1 MSNSTNNIQIQFNY
15 LDVENCF
22 KNFYVVPDYQREYV
36 WTEVQ
41 INQLLDDI
49 YEEFDFNPNKE
60 YFIGSTVV
68 FKNNDGFYE
77 LIDGQQRT
85 TSIFLIICAFKKIYR
100 EREIDTDTIERM
112 IKDKTV
118 NSLGDSVDCYKLEL
132 QYKDSSNILLEIAN
146 NLERPKNLTGSA
158 ERLYNAYENVISFL
172 KNRFKEDED
181 SVQLKKF
188 FVYIFRKLKFIQIET
203 PEINDALKIFETIN
217 ERGVG
222 LNPMDLLKN
231 LLFRQVNRNDFNSLK
246 DKWKTLIKLLEKNNE
261 KPLRFLRY
269 FIMSNYKVNNQRG
282 EEIIREE
289 EIYKWFIRPENVAQC
304 NYEREPFEFV
314 ELLLENATCYI
325 NFFKGLNKD
334 GSKNVYL
341 DNISKLGGGAFKQH
355 LILLLAGRNLP
366 QDLFKHFAKQ
376 IETLVFYYFIT
387 KEPTREFER
396 NFSKWAKSV
405 LRIKS
410 REELNNF
417 VKENIQPVIASKEN
431 EYKLYFTE
439 TRQNNLQQYRIRYIL
454 AKIAQY
460 LDQKRS
466 GPYIPQVLDNYITKG
481 VEIEHILPSKPTESL
496 RNEIG
501 EEYDDL
507 KIRLGN
513 LTLLEKTINIVV
525 GNDSF
530 SKKVIEY
537 SKSQFYISKSIAGL
551 DTIGKETSVTSLN
564 LKLRS
569 YEYWNKETIIDRQN
583 LLYELSKDIWKIE
596 DIDLL

>member
-132 QYKDSSNILLEIAN
+132 QYKDSSNILSKIAN
-146 NLERPKNLTGSA
+146 NLERPENLTGSA

-181 SVQLKKF
+181 PVQLKKF

-304 NYEREPFEFV
+304 NYEKEPFEFV

-366 QDLFKHFAKQ
+366 QDLFNHFAKQ

-387 KEPTREFER
+387 KEPTKEFER

-417 VKENIQPVIASKEN
+417 VKENIQPVITSKEN

-460 LDQKRS
+460 LDQERLGS
-466 GPYIPQVLDNYITKG
+466 YIPQVLDNYITKG
-481 VEIEHILPSKPTESL
+481 VEIEHILPFNPTESL

-513 LTLLEKTINIVV
+513 LTLLEKTMYIVV
-525 GNDSF
+525 GNDFF

-537 SKSQFYISKSIAGL
+537 SKSPFYISKSIAGL
-551 DTIGKETSVTSLN
+551 DTIGINSSVTRLN

-596 DIDLL
+596 I

>member
-1 MSNSTNNIQIQFNY
+1 MNTNIDFNY

-36 WTEVQ
+36 WTEIQ

-49 YEEFDFNPNKE
+49 YDEFDFNLNKE

-68 FKNNDGFYE
+68 FKNSDGFYE
-77 LIDGQQRT
+77 LIDGQQRI
-85 TSIFLIICAFKKIYR
+85 TSIFLIICAFKKLYI
-100 EREIDTDTIERM
+100 ERGIDTDTIERM

-132 QYKDSSNILLEIAN
+132 QYKDSSYILAKIAN
-146 NLERPKNLTGSA
+146 NLERPENLKGSA
-158 ERLYNAYENVISFL
+158 ERLYNSYESIINFL
-172 KNRFKEDED
+172 NNKFKNDED
-181 SVQLKKF
+181 LTLLKKF
-188 FVYIFRKLKFIQIET
+188 FVYIFRKLKFIQIKT

-231 LLFRQVNRNDFNSLK
+231 LLFRQVDRNDFNSLK
-246 DKWKTLIKLLEKNNE
+246 DKWKTIIKLLEKNNE

-289 EIYKWFIRPENVAQC
+289 EIYKWFIRPENIAQC
-304 NYEREPFEFV
+304 NYVNKPFEFV
-314 ELLLENATCYI
+314 DLLLENVNCYI
-325 NFFKGLNKD
+325 NFFKGINKD
-334 GSKNVYL
+334 GSKNIYL

-355 LILLLAGRNLP
+355 LILFLAGRNLP
-366 QDLFKHFAKQ
+366 QNQFNYFAKQ

-387 KEPTREFER
+387 KEQTKEFER
-396 NFSKWAKSV
+396 NFSKWAKTILKITSQ
-405 LRIKS
+405 
-410 REELNNF
+410 EELTSF
-417 VKENIQPVIASKEN
+417 VKENIQPVIIVKEQ
-431 EYKLYFTE
+431 EYRISFLE

-454 AKIAQY
+454 AKFAQF
-460 LDQKRS
+460 LDQERLGS
-466 GPYIPQVLDNYITKG
+466 YTPQLLDNYITKG
-481 VEIEHILPSKPTESL
+481 VEIEHILPLNPSLEL

-513 LTLLEKTINIVV
+513 LTLLEKIMNIVV
-525 GNDSF
+525 SNDYY
-530 SKKVIEY
+530 SKKVVEY
-537 SKSQFYISKSIAGL
+537 AKSPYYLSKSLAGL
-551 DTIGKETSVTSLN
+551 DNIGINSSITRLN
-564 LKLRS
+564 QKLKCFDT
-569 YEYWNKETIIDRQN
+569 WNKEKILERQQM
-583 LLYELSKDIWKIE
+583 LYELSKDIWKIE
-596 DIDLL
+596 V

>member
-1 MSNSTNNIQIQFNY
+1 MNNNTNNIQIQFNY

-41 INQLLDDI
+41 INQLLEDI

-85 TSIFLIICAFKKIYR
+85 TSIFLIICAFKKLYR

-132 QYKDSSNILLEIAN
+132 QYKDSSNILSKIAN
-146 NLERPKNLTGSA
+146 NLERPENLTGSA

-181 SVQLKKF
+181 PVQLKKF

-246 DKWKTLIKLLEKNNE
+246 DRWKTLIKLLEKNNE

-304 NYEREPFEFV
+304 NYEKEPFEFV

-366 QDLFKHFAKQ
+366 QDLFNHFAKQ

-387 KEPTREFER
+387 KEPTKEFER

-417 VKENIQPVIASKEN
+417 VKESIQPVITSKEN
-431 EYKLYFTE
+431 EYRLYFTE

-460 LDQKRS
+460 LDQERLGS
-466 GPYIPQVLDNYITKG
+466 YIPQVLDNYITKG
-481 VEIEHILPSKPTESL
+481 VEIEHILPFNPTESL

-513 LTLLEKTINIVV
+513 LTLLEKTMNIVV
-525 GNDSF
+525 GNDFF
-530 SKKVIEY
+530 SKKVVEY
-537 SKSQFYISKSIAGL
+537 SKSPFYISKSIAGL
-551 DTIGKETSVTSLN
+551 DTIGINSSVTRLN

-596 DIDLL
+596 I

>member
-132 QYKDSSNILLEIAN
+132 QYKDSSNILSKIAN
-146 NLERPKNLTGSA
+146 NLERPENLTGSA

-181 SVQLKKF
+181 PVQLKKF

-304 NYEREPFEFV
+304 NYEKEPFEFV

-366 QDLFKHFAKQ
+366 QDLFNHFAKQ

-387 KEPTREFER
+387 KEPTKEFER

-417 VKENIQPVIASKEN
+417 VKENIQPVITSKEN

-439 TRQNNLQQYRIRYIL
+439 TRQNSLQQYRIRYIL

-460 LDQKRS
+460 LDQERLGS
-466 GPYIPQVLDNYITKG
+466 YIPQVLDNYITKG
-481 VEIEHILPSKPTESL
+481 VEIEHILPFNPTESL

-513 LTLLEKTINIVV
+513 LTLLEKTMNIVV
-525 GNDSF
+525 GNDFF

-537 SKSQFYISKSIAGL
+537 SKSPFYISKSIAGL
-551 DTIGKETSVTSLN
+551 DTIGINSSVTRLN

-596 DIDLL
+596 I

>member
-132 QYKDSSNILLEIAN
+132 QYKDSSNILSKIAN
-146 NLERPKNLTGSA
+146 NLERPENLTGSA

-181 SVQLKKF
+181 PVQLKKF

-304 NYEREPFEFV
+304 NYEKEPFEFV

-366 QDLFKHFAKQ
+366 QDLFNHFAKQ

-387 KEPTREFER
+387 KEPTKEFER

-417 VKENIQPVIASKEN
+417 VKENIQPVITSKEN

-460 LDQKRS
+460 LDQERLGS
-466 GPYIPQVLDNYITKG
+466 YIPQVLDNYITKG
-481 VEIEHILPSKPTESL
+481 VEIEHILPFNPTESL

-513 LTLLEKTINIVV
+513 LTLLEKTMNIVV
-525 GNDSF
+525 GNDFF

-537 SKSQFYISKSIAGL
+537 SKSPFYISKSIAGL
-551 DTIGKETSVTSLN
+551 DWIGINSSVTRLN

-596 DIDLL
+596 I

>member
-1 MSNSTNNIQIQFNY
+1 MNNSTNNIQIQFNY

-49 YEEFDFNPNKE
+49 YDEFDFNLNKE

-68 FKNNDGFYE
+68 FKNSDGFYE

-85 TSIFLIICAFKKIYR
+85 TSIFLIICALKKIYR

-132 QYKDSSNILLEIAN
+132 QYKDSSNILSKIAN
-146 NLERPKNLTGSA
+146 NLERPENLTGSA

-172 KNRFKEDED
+172 QNRFKEDED
-181 SVQLKKF
+181 PVQLKKF

-231 LLFRQVNRNDFNSLK
+231 LLFRQVDRNDFNPLK
-246 DKWKTLIKLLEKNNE
+246 DRWKTLIKLLEKNKE

-289 EIYKWFIRPENVAQC
+289 EIYKWFIRPENVVQC
-304 NYEREPFEFV
+304 NYEKQPFDFV
-314 ELLLENATCYI
+314 ELLLENANCYI

-366 QDLFKHFAKQ
+366 QDLFNHFAKQ

-387 KEPTREFER
+387 KEPTKEFER

-405 LRIKS
+405 LQIKS
-410 REELNNF
+410 RDELNDF
-417 VKENIQPVIASKEN
+417 VKVNIQPVIISKEN
-431 EYKLYFTE
+431 EYKLSFLE
-439 TRQNNLQQYRIRYIL
+439 THQNNLQQYRIRYIL
-454 AKIAQY
+454 AKIAQF
-460 LDQKRS
+460 LDQERLGS
-466 GPYIPQVLDNYITKG
+466 YVPQVLDNYITKG
-481 VEIEHILPSKPTESL
+481 VEIEHILPFTPTDSL
-496 RNEIG
+496 RDEIG
-501 EEYDDL
+501 VEYDDL

-513 LTLLEKTINIVV
+513 LTLLEKTMNIVV
-525 GNDSF
+525 GNDFF
-530 SKKVIEY
+530 SRKVIEY
-537 SKSQFYISKSIAGL
+537 SKSPFYISKSIAGL
-551 DTIGKETSVTSLN
+551 DNIGINSSVTRLN
-564 LKLRS
+564 QKLRS
-569 YEYWNKETIIDRQN
+569 YDFWNKDTIFDRQN
-583 LLYELSKDIWKIE
+583 LLYDLSKDIWKI
-596 DIDLL
+596 DV

>member
-132 QYKDSSNILLEIAN
+132 QYKDSSNILSKIAN
-146 NLERPKNLTGSA
+146 NLERPENLIGSA

-181 SVQLKKF
+181 PVQLKKF

-304 NYEREPFEFV
+304 NYEKEPFEFV

-366 QDLFKHFAKQ
+366 QDLFNHFAKQ

-387 KEPTREFER
+387 KEPTKEFER

-417 VKENIQPVIASKEN
+417 VKENIQPVITSKEN

-460 LDQKRS
+460 LDQERLGS
-466 GPYIPQVLDNYITKG
+466 YIPQVLDNYITKG
-481 VEIEHILPSKPTESL
+481 VEIEHILPFNPTESL

-513 LTLLEKTINIVV
+513 LTLLEKTMNIVV
-525 GNDSF
+525 GNDFF

-537 SKSQFYISKSIAGL
+537 SKSPFYISKSIAGL
-551 DTIGKETSVTSLN
+551 DTIGINSSVTRLN

-596 DIDLL
+596 I

>member
-289 EIYKWFIRPENVAQC
+289 EIYKWFIRPENVDQC
-304 NYEREPFEFV
+304 SYKEEPFEFV

-366 QDLFKHFAKQ
+366 QDLFNHFAKQ

-460 LDQKRS
+460 LDQERLGS
-466 GPYIPQVLDNYITKG
+466 YIPQVLDNYITKG
-481 VEIEHILPSKPTESL
+481 VEIEHILPFNPTESL

-513 LTLLEKTINIVV
+513 LTLLEKTMNIVV
-525 GNDSF
+525 GNDFF

-537 SKSQFYISKSIAGL
+537 SKSPFYISKSIAGL
-551 DTIGKETSVTSLN
+551 DTIGINSSVTRLN

-596 DIDLL
+596 I

>member
-132 QYKDSSNILLEIAN
+132 QYKDSSNILSKIAN
-146 NLERPKNLTGSA
+146 NLERPENLTGSA

-181 SVQLKKF
+181 PVQLKKF

-304 NYEREPFEFV
+304 NYEKERFEFV

-366 QDLFKHFAKQ
+366 QDLFNHFAKQ

-387 KEPTREFER
+387 KEPTKEFER

-417 VKENIQPVIASKEN
+417 VKENIQPVITSKEN

-460 LDQKRS
+460 LDQERLGS
-466 GPYIPQVLDNYITKG
+466 YIPQVLDNYITKG
-481 VEIEHILPSKPTESL
+481 VEIEHILPFNPTESL

-513 LTLLEKTINIVV
+513 LTLLEKTMNIVV
-525 GNDSF
+525 GNDFF

-537 SKSQFYISKSIAGL
+537 SKSPFYISKSIAGL
-551 DTIGKETSVTSLN
+551 DTIGINSSVTRLN

-596 DIDLL
+596 I

>member
-1 MSNSTNNIQIQFNY
+1 MNTNNIQIQFNY

-41 INQLLDDI
+41 INQLLEDI
-49 YEEFDFNPNKE
+49 YEEFDFNLNKE

-85 TSIFLIICAFKKIYR
+85 TSIFLIICAFKKLYK
-100 EREIDTDTIERM
+100 ERNIDTDTIERM

-118 NSLGDSVDCYKLEL
+118 NSLGDSIDSYKLEL
-132 QYKDSSNILLEIAN
+132 QYRDSSQILSKIAN
-146 NLERPKNLTGSA
+146 NVERPENLKGSA
-158 ERLYNAYENVISFL
+158 ERLFNAYENVISFL
-172 KNRFKEDED
+172 NDRFKEEGDN
-181 SVQLKKF
+181 SQLKKF
-188 FVYIFRKLKFIQIET
+188 FVYVFRKLKFIQIET

-231 LLFRQVNRNDFNSLK
+231 LLFRQVDRNDFNTLK
-246 DKWKTLIKLLEKNNE
+246 DKWKVLIKLLEQNNE

-289 EIYKWFIRPENVAQC
+289 EIYKWFIKSENIVQC
-304 NYEREPFEFV
+304 NYEKEPFEFV
-314 ELLLENATCYI
+314 ELLLDNANCYI
-325 NFFKGLNKD
+325 NFFKGQNVD

-366 QDLFKHFAKQ
+366 QDLFNNFAKQ

-387 KEPTREFER
+387 KEPTKEFER
-396 NFSKWAKSV
+396 NFSKWAKSI
-405 LRIKS
+405 LKIKTQDQ
-410 REELNNF
+410 LNDF
-417 VKENIQPVIASKEN
+417 VKENILPVINSKEQ
-431 EYKLYFTE
+431 EYKVYFNE

-460 LDQKRS
+460 LDQERLGS
-466 GPYIPQVLDNYITKG
+466 YIPQVLDNYITKG
-481 VEIEHILPSKPTESL
+481 VEIEHILPFNPNDNL

-501 EEYDDL
+501 DEYNDL

-513 LTLLEKTINIVV
+513 LTLLEKTMNIVV
-525 GNDSF
+525 GNDFF

-537 SKSQFYISKSIAGL
+537 SKSPFYISKSIAGL
-551 DTIGKETSVTSLN
+551 DNIGINSSVTRLN
-564 LKLRS
+564 QKLKS
-569 YEYWNKETIIDRQN
+569 YNNWNKDTIIDRQN
-583 LLYELSKDIWKIE
+583 LLYELSKEIWKI
-596 DIDLL
+596 DS

>member
-49 YEEFDFNPNKE
+49 NEEFDFNPNKE

-132 QYKDSSNILLEIAN
+132 QYKDSSNILSKIAN
-146 NLERPKNLTGSA
+146 NLERPENLTGSA

-181 SVQLKKF
+181 PVQLKKF

-304 NYEREPFEFV
+304 NYEKEPFEFV

-366 QDLFKHFAKQ
+366 QDLFNHFAKQ

-387 KEPTREFER
+387 KEPTKEFER

-417 VKENIQPVIASKEN
+417 VKENIQPVITSKEN

-460 LDQKRS
+460 LDQERLGS
-466 GPYIPQVLDNYITKG
+466 YIPQVLDNYITKG
-481 VEIEHILPSKPTESL
+481 VEIEHILPFNPTESL

-513 LTLLEKTINIVV
+513 LTLLEKTMNIVV
-525 GNDSF
+525 GNDFF

-537 SKSQFYISKSIAGL
+537 SKSPFYISKSIAGL
-551 DTIGKETSVTSLN
+551 DTIGINSSVTRLN

-596 DIDLL
+596 I

>member
-132 QYKDSSNILLEIAN
+132 QYKDSSNILSKIAN
-146 NLERPKNLTGSA
+146 NLERPENLTGSA

-181 SVQLKKF
+181 PVQLKKF

-304 NYEREPFEFV
+304 NYEKEPFEFV

-366 QDLFKHFAKQ
+366 QDLFNHFAKQ

-387 KEPTREFER
+387 KEPTKEFER

-417 VKENIQPVIASKEN
+417 VKENIQPVITSKEN

-460 LDQKRS
+460 LDQERLGS
-466 GPYIPQVLDNYITKG
+466 YIPQVLDNYITKG
-481 VEIEHILPSKPTESL
+481 VEIEHILPFNPTESL

-513 LTLLEKTINIVV
+513 LTLLEKTMNIVV
-525 GNDSF
+525 GNDFF

-537 SKSQFYISKSIAGL
+537 SKSPFYISKSIAGL
-551 DTIGKETSVTSLN
+551 DTIGINSSVTRLN

-569 YEYWNKETIIDRQN
+569 YEYWNKEMIIDRQN

-596 DIDLL
+596 I

>member
-1 MSNSTNNIQIQFNY
+1 MNNGTNNIQIQFNY

-85 TSIFLIICAFKKIYR
+85 TSIFLVICAFKKLYR

-132 QYKDSSNILLEIAN
+132 QYKDSSNILSKIAN
-146 NLERPKNLTGSA
+146 NLERLENLTGSA

-181 SVQLKKF
+181 PVQLKKF

-231 LLFRQVNRNDFNSLK
+231 LLFRQVDRNDFNSLK

-304 NYEREPFEFV
+304 NYEKEPFEFV

-366 QDLFKHFAKQ
+366 QDLFNHFAKQ

-387 KEPTREFER
+387 KEPTKEFER

-410 REELNNF
+410 REELNIF
-417 VKENIQPVIASKEN
+417 VKENIQPVIISKEN

-460 LDQKRS
+460 LDQERLGS
-466 GPYIPQVLDNYITKG
+466 YVPQVLDNYITKG
-481 VEIEHILPSKPTESL
+481 VEIEHILPFNPTESL

-513 LTLLEKTINIVV
+513 LTLLEKTMNIVV
-525 GNDSF
+525 GNDFF

-537 SKSQFYISKSIAGL
+537 SKSPFYISKSIAGL
-551 DTIGKETSVTSLN
+551 DTIGINSSVTRLN
-564 LKLRS
+564 QKLRS

-596 DIDLL
+596 I

>member
-1 MSNSTNNIQIQFNY
+1 MSNSTNNIHIQFNY

-132 QYKDSSNILLEIAN
+132 QYKDSSNILSKIAN
-146 NLERPKNLTGSA
+146 NLERPENLTGSA

-181 SVQLKKF
+181 PVQLKKF

-304 NYEREPFEFV
+304 NYEKEPFEFV

-366 QDLFKHFAKQ
+366 QDLFNHFAKQ

-387 KEPTREFER
+387 KEPTKEFER

-417 VKENIQPVIASKEN
+417 VKENIQPVITSKEN

-460 LDQKRS
+460 LDQERLGS
-466 GPYIPQVLDNYITKG
+466 YIPQVLDNYITKG
-481 VEIEHILPSKPTESL
+481 VEIEHILPFNPTESL

-513 LTLLEKTINIVV
+513 LTLLEKTMNIVV
-525 GNDSF
+525 GNDFF

-537 SKSQFYISKSIAGL
+537 SKSPFYISKSIAGL
-551 DTIGKETSVTSLN
+551 DTIGINSSVTRLN

-596 DIDLL
+596 I

>member
-132 QYKDSSNILLEIAN
+132 QYKDSSNILSKIAN
-146 NLERPKNLTGSA
+146 NLERPENLTGSA

-181 SVQLKKF
+181 PVQLKKF

-289 EIYKWFIRPENVAQC
+289 EIYKWFRRPENVAQC
-304 NYEREPFEFV
+304 NYEKEPFEFV

-366 QDLFKHFAKQ
+366 QDLFNHFAKQ

-387 KEPTREFER
+387 KEPTKEFER

-417 VKENIQPVIASKEN
+417 VKENIQPVITSKEN

-460 LDQKRS
+460 LDQERLGS
-466 GPYIPQVLDNYITKG
+466 YIPQVLDNYITKG
-481 VEIEHILPSKPTESL
+481 VEIEHILPFNPTESL

-513 LTLLEKTINIVV
+513 LTLLEKTMNIVV
-525 GNDSF
+525 GNDFF

-537 SKSQFYISKSIAGL
+537 SKSPFYISKSIAGL
-551 DTIGKETSVTSLN
+551 DTIGINSSVTRLN

-596 DIDLL
+596 I

>member
-132 QYKDSSNILLEIAN
+132 QYKDSSNILSKIAN
-146 NLERPKNLTGSA
+146 NLERPENLTGSA

-181 SVQLKKF
+181 PIQLKKF

-304 NYEREPFEFV
+304 NYEKEPFEFV

-366 QDLFKHFAKQ
+366 QDLFNHFAKQ

-387 KEPTREFER
+387 KEPTKEFER

-417 VKENIQPVIASKEN
+417 VKENIQPVITSKEN

-460 LDQKRS
+460 LDQERLGS
-466 GPYIPQVLDNYITKG
+466 YIPQVLDNYITKG
-481 VEIEHILPSKPTESL
+481 VEIEHILPFNPTESL

-513 LTLLEKTINIVV
+513 LTLLEKTMNIVV
-525 GNDSF
+525 GNDFF

-537 SKSQFYISKSIAGL
+537 SKSPFYISKSIAGL
-551 DTIGKETSVTSLN
+551 DTIGINSSVTRLN

-596 DIDLL
+596 I

>member
-1 MSNSTNNIQIQFNY
+1 
-15 LDVENCF
+15 
-22 KNFYVVPDYQREYV
+22 
-36 WTEVQ
+36 
-41 INQLLDDI
+41 
-49 YEEFDFNPNKE
+49 
-60 YFIGSTVV
+60 
-68 FKNNDGFYE
+68 
-77 LIDGQQRT
+77 
-85 TSIFLIICAFKKIYR
+85 
-100 EREIDTDTIERM
+100 M

-132 QYKDSSNILLEIAN
+132 QYKDSSNILSKIAN
-146 NLERPKNLTGSA
+146 NLERPENLTGSA

-181 SVQLKKF
+181 PVQLKKF

-289 EIYKWFIRPENVAQC
+289 EIYKWFIRPENIAQC
-304 NYEREPFEFV
+304 NYEKEPFEFV

-334 GSKNVYL
+334 ASKNVYL

-366 QDLFKHFAKQ
+366 QDLFNHFAKQ

-387 KEPTREFER
+387 KEPTKEFER

-417 VKENIQPVIASKEN
+417 VKESIQPVITSKEN
-431 EYKLYFTE
+431 EYRLYFTE

-460 LDQKRS
+460 LDQERLGS
-466 GPYIPQVLDNYITKG
+466 YIPQVLDNYITKG
-481 VEIEHILPSKPTESL
+481 VEIEHILPFNPTESL

-513 LTLLEKTINIVV
+513 LTLLEKTMNIVV
-525 GNDSF
+525 GNDFF

-537 SKSQFYISKSIAGL
+537 SKSPFYISKSIAGL
-551 DTIGKETSVTSLN
+551 DRIGINSSVTRLN

-596 DIDLL
+596 I

>member
-1 MSNSTNNIQIQFNY
+1 MNNGTNNIQIQFNY

-41 INQLLDDI
+41 INQLLEDI

-85 TSIFLIICAFKKIYR
+85 TSIFLIICAFKKLYR

-132 QYKDSSNILLEIAN
+132 QYKDSSNILSKIAN
-146 NLERPKNLTGSA
+146 NLERPENLTGSA

-181 SVQLKKF
+181 PVQLKKF

-289 EIYKWFIRPENVAQC
+289 EIYKWFIRPENIAQC
-304 NYEREPFEFV
+304 NYEKEPFEFV

-366 QDLFKHFAKQ
+366 QDLFNHFAKQ

-387 KEPTREFER
+387 KEPTKEFER

-417 VKENIQPVIASKEN
+417 VKESIQPVITSKEN
-431 EYKLYFTE
+431 EYRLYFTE

-460 LDQKRS
+460 LDQERLGS
-466 GPYIPQVLDNYITKG
+466 YIPQVLDNYITKG
-481 VEIEHILPSKPTESL
+481 VEIEHILPFNPTESL

-513 LTLLEKTINIVV
+513 LTLLEKTMNIVV
-525 GNDSF
+525 GNDFF
-530 SKKVIEY
+530 SKKVVEY
-537 SKSQFYISKSIAGL
+537 SKSPFYISKSIAGV
-551 DTIGKETSVTSLN
+551 DTIGINSSVTRLN

-583 LLYELSKDIWKIE
+583 LLYELSKNIWKIE
-596 DIDLL
+596 I

>member
-132 QYKDSSNILLEIAN
+132 QYKDSSNILSKIAN
-146 NLERPKNLTGSA
+146 NLERPENLTGSA

-181 SVQLKKF
+181 PVQLKKF

-304 NYEREPFEFV
+304 NYEKEPFEFV

-366 QDLFKHFAKQ
+366 QDLFNHFAKQ

-387 KEPTREFER
+387 KEPTKEFER

-405 LRIKS
+405 LRTKS

-417 VKENIQPVIASKEN
+417 VKENIQPVITSKEN

-460 LDQKRS
+460 LDQERLGS
-466 GPYIPQVLDNYITKG
+466 YIPQVLDNYITKG
-481 VEIEHILPSKPTESL
+481 VEIEHILPFNPTESL

-501 EEYDDL
+501 DEYDDL

-513 LTLLEKTINIVV
+513 LTLLEKTMNIVV
-525 GNDSF
+525 GNDFF

-537 SKSQFYISKSIAGL
+537 SKSPFYISKSIAGL
-551 DTIGKETSVTSLN
+551 DTIGINSSV
-564 LKLRS
+564 
-569 YEYWNKETIIDRQN
+569 
-583 LLYELSKDIWKIE
+583 
-596 DIDLL
+596 

>member
-132 QYKDSSNILLEIAN
+132 QYKDSSNILSKIAN
-146 NLERPKNLTGSA
+146 NLERPENLTGSA

-181 SVQLKKF
+181 PVQLKKF

-304 NYEREPFEFV
+304 NYEKEPFEFV

-366 QDLFKHFAKQ
+366 QDLFNHFAKQ

-387 KEPTREFER
+387 KEPTKEFER

-410 REELNNF
+410 RKN
-417 VKENIQPVIASKEN
+417 
-431 EYKLYFTE
+431 
-439 TRQNNLQQYRIRYIL
+439 
-454 AKIAQY
+454 
-460 LDQKRS
+460 
-466 GPYIPQVLDNYITKG
+466 
-481 VEIEHILPSKPTESL
+481 
-496 RNEIG
+496 
-501 EEYDDL
+501 
-507 KIRLGN
+507 
-513 LTLLEKTINIVV
+513 
-525 GNDSF
+525 
-530 SKKVIEY
+530 
-537 SKSQFYISKSIAGL
+537 
-551 DTIGKETSVTSLN
+551 
-564 LKLRS
+564 
-569 YEYWNKETIIDRQN
+569 
-583 LLYELSKDIWKIE
+583 
-596 DIDLL
+596 

>member
-1 MSNSTNNIQIQFNY
+1 M
-15 LDVENCF
+15 
-22 KNFYVVPDYQREYV
+22 PDYQREYV

-132 QYKDSSNILLEIAN
+132 QYKDSSNILSKIAN
-146 NLERPKNLTGSA
+146 NLERPENLTGSA

-181 SVQLKKF
+181 PVQLKKF

-304 NYEREPFEFV
+304 NYEKEPFEFV

-366 QDLFKHFAKQ
+366 QDLFNHFAKQ

-387 KEPTREFER
+387 KEPTKEFER

-417 VKENIQPVIASKEN
+417 VKENIQPVITSKEN

-460 LDQKRS
+460 LDQERLGS
-466 GPYIPQVLDNYITKG
+466 YIPQVLDNYITKG
-481 VEIEHILPSKPTESL
+481 VEIEHILPFNPTESL

-513 LTLLEKTINIVV
+513 LTLLEKTMNIVV
-525 GNDSF
+525 GNDFF

-537 SKSQFYISKSIAGL
+537 SKSPFYISKSIAGL
-551 DTIGKETSVTSLN
+551 DTIGINSSVTRLN

-596 DIDLL
+596 I

>member
-132 QYKDSSNILLEIAN
+132 QYKDSSNILSKIAN
-146 NLERPKNLTGSA
+146 NLERPENLTGSA

-181 SVQLKKF
+181 PVQLKKF

-304 NYEREPFEFV
+304 NYEKEPFEFV

-366 QDLFKHFAKQ
+366 QDLFNHFAKQ

-387 KEPTREFER
+387 KEPTKEFER

-417 VKENIQPVIASKEN
+417 VKENIQPVITSKEN

-460 LDQKRS
+460 LDQERLGS
-466 GPYIPQVLDNYITKG
+466 YIPQVLDNYITKG
-481 VEIEHILPSKPTESL
+481 VEIEHILPFNPTESL

-501 EEYDDL
+501 DEYDDL

-513 LTLLEKTINIVV
+513 LTLLEKTMNIVV
-525 GNDSF
+525 GNDFF

-537 SKSQFYISKSIAGL
+537 SKSPFYISKSIAGL
-551 DTIGKETSVTSLN
+551 DTIGINSSVTRLN

-596 DIDLL
+596 I

>member
-1 MSNSTNNIQIQFNY
+1 MNNNTNNIQIQFNY

-41 INQLLDDI
+41 INQLLEDI

-85 TSIFLIICAFKKIYR
+85 TSIFLIICAFKKLYR

-132 QYKDSSNILLEIAN
+132 QYKDSSNILSKIAN
-146 NLERPKNLTGSA
+146 NLERPENLTGSA

-181 SVQLKKF
+181 PVQLKKF

-304 NYEREPFEFV
+304 NYEKEPFEFV

-366 QDLFKHFAKQ
+366 QDLFNHFAKQ

-387 KEPTREFER
+387 KEPTKEFER

-405 LRIKS
+405 LRIKN

-417 VKENIQPVIASKEN
+417 VKENIQPVITSKEN
-431 EYKLYFTE
+431 EYRLYFTE

-460 LDQKRS
+460 LDQERLGS
-466 GPYIPQVLDNYITKG
+466 YIPQVLDNYITKG
-481 VEIEHILPSKPTESL
+481 VEIEHILPFNPTESL

-513 LTLLEKTINIVV
+513 LTLLEKTMNIVV
-525 GNDSF
+525 GNDFF

-537 SKSQFYISKSIAGL
+537 SKSPFYISKSIAGL
-551 DTIGKETSVTSLN
+551 DTIGINSSVTRLN

-596 DIDLL
+596 I

>member
-118 NSLGDSVDCYKLEL
+118 NSLGDSVDWYKLEL
-132 QYKDSSNILLEIAN
+132 QYKDSSNILSKIAN
-146 NLERPKNLTGSA
+146 NLERPENLTGSA

-181 SVQLKKF
+181 PVQLKKF

-304 NYEREPFEFV
+304 NYEKEPFEFV

-366 QDLFKHFAKQ
+366 QDLFNHFAKQ

-387 KEPTREFER
+387 KEPTKEFER

-417 VKENIQPVIASKEN
+417 VKENIQPVITSKEN

-460 LDQKRS
+460 LDQERLGS
-466 GPYIPQVLDNYITKG
+466 YIPQVLDNYITKG
-481 VEIEHILPSKPTESL
+481 VEIEHILPFNPTESL

-513 LTLLEKTINIVV
+513 LTLLEKTMNIVV
-525 GNDSF
+525 GNDFF

-537 SKSQFYISKSIAGL
+537 SKSPFYISKSIAGL
-551 DTIGKETSVTSLN
+551 DTIGINSSVTRLN

-596 DIDLL
+596 I

>member
-118 NSLGDSVDCYKLEL
+118 NALGDSVDCYKLEL
-132 QYKDSSNILLEIAN
+132 QYKDSSNILSKIAN
-146 NLERPKNLTGSA
+146 NLERPENLTGSA

-181 SVQLKKF
+181 PVKLKKF

-304 NYEREPFEFV
+304 NYEKEPFEFV

-366 QDLFKHFAKQ
+366 QDLFNHFAKQ

-387 KEPTREFER
+387 KEPTKEFER

-417 VKENIQPVIASKEN
+417 VKENIQPVITSKEN

-460 LDQKRS
+460 LDQERLGS
-466 GPYIPQVLDNYITKG
+466 YIPQVLDNYITKG
-481 VEIEHILPSKPTESL
+481 VEIEHILPFNPTESL

-513 LTLLEKTINIVV
+513 LTLLEKTMNIVV
-525 GNDSF
+525 GNDFF

-537 SKSQFYISKSIAGL
+537 SKSPFYISKSIAGL
-551 DTIGKETSVTSLN
+551 DTIGINSSVTRLN

-596 DIDLL
+596 I

>member
-118 NSLGDSVDCYKLEL
+118 NALGDSVDCYKLEL
-132 QYKDSSNILLEIAN
+132 QYKDSSNILSKIAN
-146 NLERPKNLTGSA
+146 NLERPENLTGSA

-181 SVQLKKF
+181 PVQLKKF

-304 NYEREPFEFV
+304 NYEKEPFEFV

-366 QDLFKHFAKQ
+366 QDLFNHFAKQ

-387 KEPTREFER
+387 KEPTKEFER

-417 VKENIQPVIASKEN
+417 VKENIQPVITSKEN

-460 LDQKRS
+460 LDQERLGS
-466 GPYIPQVLDNYITKG
+466 YIPQVLDNYITKG
-481 VEIEHILPSKPTESL
+481 VEIEHILPFNPTESL

-501 EEYDDL
+501 DEYDDL

-513 LTLLEKTINIVV
+513 LTLLEKTMNIVV
-525 GNDSF
+525 GNDFF

-537 SKSQFYISKSIAGL
+537 SKSPFYISKSIAGL
-551 DTIGKETSVTSLN
+551 DTIGINSSVTRLN

-596 DIDLL
+596 I

>member
-132 QYKDSSNILLEIAN
+132 QYKDSSNILSKIAN
-146 NLERPKNLTGSA
+146 NLERPENLTGSA

-181 SVQLKKF
+181 PVQLKKF

-304 NYEREPFEFV
+304 NYEKEPFEFV

-355 LILLLAGRNLP
+355 LILFLAGRNLP
-366 QDLFKHFAKQ
+366 QDLFNHFAKQ

-387 KEPTREFER
+387 KEPTKEFER

-417 VKENIQPVIASKEN
+417 VKENIQPVITSKEN

-460 LDQKRS
+460 LDQERLGS
-466 GPYIPQVLDNYITKG
+466 YIPQVLDNYITKG
-481 VEIEHILPSKPTESL
+481 VEIEHILPFNPTESL

-513 LTLLEKTINIVV
+513 LTLLEKTMNIVV
-525 GNDSF
+525 GNDFF

-537 SKSQFYISKSIAGL
+537 SKSPFYISKSIAGL
-551 DTIGKETSVTSLN
+551 DTIGINSSVTRLN

-596 DIDLL
+596 I

>member
-132 QYKDSSNILLEIAN
+132 QYKDSSNILSKIAN
-146 NLERPKNLTGSA
+146 NLERPENLTGSA

-181 SVQLKKF
+181 PVQLKKF

-304 NYEREPFEFV
+304 NYEKEPFEFV

-366 QDLFKHFAKQ
+366 QDLFNHFAKQ

-387 KEPTREFER
+387 KEPTKEFER

-417 VKENIQPVIASKEN
+417 VKENIQPVITSKEN

-454 AKIAQY
+454 AKIAQH
-460 LDQKRS
+460 LDQERLGS
-466 GPYIPQVLDNYITKG
+466 YIPQVLDNYITKG
-481 VEIEHILPSKPTESL
+481 VEIEHILPFNPTESL

-513 LTLLEKTINIVV
+513 LTLLEKTMNIVV
-525 GNDSF
+525 GNDFF

-537 SKSQFYISKSIAGL
+537 SKSPFYISKSIAGL
-551 DTIGKETSVTSLN
+551 DTIGINSSVTRLN

-596 DIDLL
+596 I

>member
-49 YEEFDFNPNKE
+49 YEEFDFNLNKE

-132 QYKDSSNILLEIAN
+132 QYKDSSNILSKIAN
-146 NLERPKNLTGSA
+146 NLERPENLTGSA

-181 SVQLKKF
+181 PVQLKKF

-304 NYEREPFEFV
+304 NYEKEPFEFV

-366 QDLFKHFAKQ
+366 QDLFNHFAKQ

-387 KEPTREFER
+387 KEPTKEFER

-417 VKENIQPVIASKEN
+417 VKENIQPVITSKEN

-460 LDQKRS
+460 LDQERLGS
-466 GPYIPQVLDNYITKG
+466 YIPQVLDNYITKG
-481 VEIEHILPSKPTESL
+481 VEIEHILPFNPTESL

-513 LTLLEKTINIVV
+513 LTLLEKTMNIVV
-525 GNDSF
+525 GNDFF

-537 SKSQFYISKSIAGL
+537 SKSPFYISKSIAGL
-551 DTIGKETSVTSLN
+551 DTIGINSSVTRLN

-596 DIDLL
+596 I

>member
-132 QYKDSSNILLEIAN
+132 QYKDSSNILSKIAN
-146 NLERPKNLTGSA
+146 NLERPENLTGSA

-181 SVQLKKF
+181 PVQLKKF

-304 NYEREPFEFV
+304 NYEKEPFEFV

-366 QDLFKHFAKQ
+366 QDLFNHFAKQ

-387 KEPTREFER
+387 KEPTKEFER

-405 LRIKS
+405 LKTKS
-410 REELNNF
+410 REELNDF
-417 VKENIQPVIASKEN
+417 VKENIQPVITSKEN

-460 LDQKRS
+460 LDQERLGS
-466 GPYIPQVLDNYITKG
+466 YIPQVLDNYITKG
-481 VEIEHILPSKPTESL
+481 VEIEHILPFNPTESL

-513 LTLLEKTINIVV
+513 LTLLEKTMNIVV
-525 GNDSF
+525 GNDFF

-537 SKSQFYISKSIAGL
+537 SKSPFYISKSIAGL
-551 DTIGKETSVTSLN
+551 DTIGINSSVTRLN

-569 YEYWNKETIIDRQN
+569 YENWNKETIIDRQN

-596 DIDLL
+596 I

>member
-132 QYKDSSNILLEIAN
+132 QYKDSSNILSKIAN
-146 NLERPKNLTGSA
+146 NLERPENLTGSA

-181 SVQLKKF
+181 PVQLKKF

-304 NYEREPFEFV
+304 NYEKEPFEFV

-366 QDLFKHFAKQ
+366 QDLFNHFAKQ

-387 KEPTREFER
+387 KEPTKEFER

-417 VKENIQPVIASKEN
+417 VKENIQPVITSKEN

-460 LDQKRS
+460 LDQERLGS
-466 GPYIPQVLDNYITKG
+466 YIPQVLDNYITKG
-481 VEIEHILPSKPTESL
+481 VEIEHILPFNPTESL

-513 LTLLEKTINIVV
+513 LTLLEKTMNIVV
-525 GNDSF
+525 GNDFF

-537 SKSQFYISKSIAGL
+537 SKSPFYISKSIAGF
-551 DTIGKETSVTSLN
+551 DTIGINSSVTRLN

-596 DIDLL
+596 I

>member
-132 QYKDSSNILLEIAN
+132 QYKDSSNILSKIAN
-146 NLERPKNLTGSA
+146 NLERPENLTGSA

-181 SVQLKKF
+181 PVQLKKF

-304 NYEREPFEFV
+304 NYEKEPFEFV

-366 QDLFKHFAKQ
+366 QDLFNHFAKQ

-387 KEPTREFER
+387 KEPTKEFER

-417 VKENIQPVIASKEN
+417 VKESIQPVITSKEN
-431 EYKLYFTE
+431 EYRLYFTE

-460 LDQKRS
+460 LDQERLGS
-466 GPYIPQVLDNYITKG
+466 YIPQVLDNYITKG
-481 VEIEHILPSKPTESL
+481 VEIEHILPFNPTESL

-513 LTLLEKTINIVV
+513 LTLLEKTMNIVV
-525 GNDSF
+525 GNDFF

-537 SKSQFYISKSIAGL
+537 SKSPFYISKSIAGL
-551 DTIGKETSVTSLN
+551 DTIGINSSVTRLN

-596 DIDLL
+596 I

>member
-132 QYKDSSNILLEIAN
+132 QYKDSSNILSKIAN
-146 NLERPKNLTGSA
+146 NLERPENLTGSA

-181 SVQLKKF
+181 PVQLKKF

-304 NYEREPFEFV
+304 NYEKEPFEFV

-366 QDLFKHFAKQ
+366 QDLFNHFAKQ

-387 KEPTREFER
+387 KEPTKEFER

-417 VKENIQPVIASKEN
+417 VKENIQPVITSKEN

-460 LDQKRS
+460 LDQERLGS
-466 GPYIPQVLDNYITKG
+466 YIPQVLDNYITKG
-481 VEIEHILPSKPTESL
+481 VEIEHILPFNPTESL

-507 KIRLGN
+507 KIRLGI
-513 LTLLEKTINIVV
+513 LTLLEKTMNIVV
-525 GNDSF
+525 GNDFF

-537 SKSQFYISKSIAGL
+537 SKSPFYISKSIAGL
-551 DTIGKETSVTSLN
+551 DTIGINSSVTRLN

-596 DIDLL
+596 I